1 MRNASKTGAAALPH
15 ELRALEVKARRGG
28 MLTKSEREILE
39 KALQEREAD
48 INALRESVMEK
59 ARVVAD
65 SLRKQGQYAKA
76 DTLDAVLEEVGE
88 KQ

>member
-1 MRNASKTGAAALPH
+1 
-15 ELRALEVKARRGG
+15 
-28 MLTKSEREILE
+28 
-39 KALQEREAD
+39 
-48 INALRESVMEK
+48 MEK